1 MCINNNKTAP
11 VGGIS
16 DGKEFDMEKF
26 KTKKEFEEFARRDS
40 PDVKRHIPKHIAE
53 EALKEYSEI
62 EELFNENQGKTFE
75 GLYSVFRSKYGGN
88 VFHFDCELFD
98 IMPNRVSAT
107 IAKCNGK
114 PVLLSH
120 FDIDVGEGTRCRWE
134 CNYTVEELQDI
145 IKGA

>member
-1 MCINNNKTAP
+1 
-11 VGGIS
+11 
-16 DGKEFDMEKF
+16 MEK
-26 KTKKEFEEFARRDS
+26 RQS
-40 PDVKRHIPKHIAE
+40 YMPKHIAE

-62 EELFNENQGKTFE
+62 EKLFNENQGKTFE

-114 PVLLSH
+114 PTLLSH
-120 FDIDVGEGTRCRWE
+120 FDIDVSDNENEIQWQCD
-134 CNYTVEELQDI
+134 YTVEELQDI
-145 IKGA
+145 IKGE

>member
-1 MCINNNKTAP
+1 
-11 VGGIS
+11 
-16 DGKEFDMEKF
+16 MEKF

-98 IMPNRVSAT
+98 IMPNRVAAT
-107 IAKCNGK
+107 IAKCNGV

-120 FDIDVGEGTRCRWE
+120 FDIDVSDNENEIQWQ

>member
-1 MCINNNKTAP
+1 
-11 VGGIS
+11 
-16 DGKEFDMEKF
+16 MEK
-26 KTKKEFEEFARRDS
+26 RQS
-40 PDVKRHIPKHIAE
+40 YMPKHIAE

-120 FDIDVGEGTRCRWE
+120 FDIDVSDNENEIQWQCD
-134 CNYTVEELQDI
+134 YTVEELQDI
-145 IKGA
+145 IKGE